1 MNKLTIQ
8 IITPNIPV
16 DFSHKIN
23 GTVIGEFDNSVNALK
38 FAEESN
44 PHIILLDYDIE
55 QGNTPLYIQ
64 TILIESPKSKIVLL
78 GKDLPNDIVLNSLM
92 AGGLGYIDYSNID
105 EFLDK
110 AVQVIGKGEAWV
122 SRRLVCLLLQKIRD

>member
-8 IITPNIPV
+8 IITPIPV
-16 DFSHKIN
+16 DFSHKMN